1 MGGRQNGWKIVKFAS
16 MVVPRSLSQNFHS
29 IVCVKKPA
37 SCGGHEKGGGTQMWP
52 SWSQKPV
59 THQRKQ
65 SAAYTKG
72 SVHTGSACK
81 IHIELLFSN
90 HYSCWSPFFQG
101 VCHCELSSL
110 EFSKD
115 SQKFSTLLWV
125 GELELIIW
133 LCWSICEWVS
143 CRRREIIE

>member
-1 MGGRQNGWKIVKFAS
+1 LCSIPLRTLGGRQNGWKIVIFAS
-16 MVVPRSLSQNFHS
+16 MVVPRSLSQNFHGN
-29 IVCVKKPA
+29 VCVKKPA
-37 SCGGHEKGGGTQMWP
+37 SFRGHEREGALRCDHLEVKK
-52 SWSQKPV
+52 KPV

-65 SAAYTKG
+65 SAACTKG

-101 VCHCELSSL
+101 DCHCELRSL

-115 SQKFSTLLWV
+115 SHKNSP
-125 GELELIIW
+125 
-133 LCWSICEWVS
+133 LCCEWVS
-143 CRRREIIE
+143 WSSFGFC

>member
-1 MGGRQNGWKIVKFAS
+1 

-29 IVCVKKPA
+29 IVCVKNSD
-37 SCGGHEKGGGTQMWP
+37 SCGGHERERARRCDHLEVKSQWP
-52 SWSQKPV
+52 IKESKV
-59 THQRKQ
+59 
-65 SAAYTKG
+65 AAYTKG

-110 EFSKD
+110 KFSKD

-125 GELELIIW
+125 GELELIW
-133 LCWSICEWVS
+133 LCWSICERVS
-143 CRRREIIE
+143 CWMNCKCSTSVNREFIG